1 LGEGERQHCDY
12 PLTPSHPAPPQARGQ
27 EEGGGARRRLSGTA
41 SRAELRRGLREWGS
55 GRSPSSG
62 LKLHLGC
69 GPNRKAG
76 WINIDL
82 LAEGVDLAL
91 DLREPLP
98 FPDSSVTDVYSEHII
113 EHFEQADAIRLLRE
127 SWRVPVAGGLMSVG
141 FPDAEEE
148 LLAYA
153 HGREEYFQTER
164 ERLYELRHATRM
176 QIVNHDFRQWGEHKY
191 AYDLETL
198 TVMLQ
203 EAGFVSIRKRSF
215 DPMRDSESRRLE
227 TMYVDARKPAG
238 TTLP

>member
-1 LGEGERQHCDY
+1 MLTKIRNAIKARTTLGVRRALKAL
-12 PLTPSHPAPPQARGQ
+12 LTELRSQARH
-27 EEGGGARRRLSGTA
+27 RRAVRMA
-41 SRAELRRGLREWGS
+41 KRV
-55 GRSPSSG
+55 SPSSG

-127 SWRVPVAGGLMSVG
+127 SWRVLVPGGLMSVG

-238 TTLP
+238 TTLPGAS